1 MDGVCRRCAYGRQL
15 RVATCRMCGQTRK
28 THFTPDEI
36 CHACASAARYRRR
49 GTPPAPT
56 ARPAAAREA
65 RLLDGLAPLR
75 RAWVRAFLRHA
86 YAARAP
92 KTRAL
97 LLRALV
103 AFDAYLADETAVGP
117 GQWSLVT
124 PLHAEAF
131 LAARHRFYL
140 ESARPFFC
148 WLHTRRHCLDLA
160 GALPRRPK
168 SVRVRSLPA
177 AQVAALYH
185 RWARGQAPVVESVA
199 GLLALVHCLSAG
211 DLRYLR
217 LSDVLGPE
225 RLLVRGRVRE
235 LTPPVAGALARYLA
249 WRAEW
254 YAGPSSYV
262 FVSAAS
268 RLHDRPVS
276 VSWFGVNVLGVP
288 VADLRQ
294 TAIQHLIR
302 AVGCDALQVAAYT
315 GLGVAGIQRYLT
327 LFGRPHPAP

>member
-1 MDGVCRRCAYGRQL
+1 
-15 RVATCRMCGQTRK
+15 
-28 THFTPDEI
+28 
-36 CHACASAARYRRR
+36 
-49 GTPPAPT
+49 
-56 ARPAAAREA
+56 
-65 RLLDGLAPLR
+65 
-75 RAWVRAFLRHA
+75 
-86 YAARAP
+86 
-92 KTRAL
+92 
-97 LLRALV
+97 V
-103 AFDAYLADETAVGP
+103 AFDAYLTDETEIGP

-124 PLHAEAF
+124 PLHVEAF
-131 LAARHRFYL
+131 LTTRHRFLL
-140 ESARPFFC
+140 EHARPFFH
-148 WLHTRRHCLDLA
+148 WLRTRRRCIDLA
-160 GALPRRPK
+160 GALLRRPK
-168 SVRVRSLPA
+168 SIRLRSLPA
-177 AQVAALYH
+177 AQVATLYH
-185 RWARGQAPVVESVA
+185 RWVSGQAPAVESVA
-199 GLLALVHCLSAG
+199 GLLALMHCLSVG

-217 LSDVLGPE
+217 LSDVLGPD

-235 LTPPVAGALARYLA
+235 LTPSVAGVLARYLA

-276 VSWFGVNVLGVP
+276 VSWFGANVLGVP